1 MFNNLFNKLKK
12 NILVVED
19 DETLRGAISDKLRSE
34 GYAVLEAADG
44 SEALRIAFENH
55 PNVILL
61 DLMLPIMDG
70 AEVLSELRKDAWGA
84 KIPVIIVSN
93 LPDDRELGKKYNVYW
108 YVVKSDWKLADIAL
122 KVKSALKE

>member
-61 DLMLPIMDG
+61 DPMLPIMDG